1 MDCRR
6 KEDLGS
12 QTFQR
17 LAEQLQ
23 CYKAP
28 SLIEE
33 LENINGHNIGSTFG
47 ITDPI
52 ERENDKFTCANR
64 LERRAAVLICLFEGY
79 QGELRVVILTNRSMK

>member
-6 KEDLGS
+6 TEDLGS
-12 QTFQR
+12 QTLQR

-33 LENINGHNIGSTFG
+33 LENIKGHNVGSTFG
-47 ITDPI
+47 IMDPT
-52 ERENDKFTCANR
+52 ERGNEQCTCAKWR
-64 LERRAAVLICLFEGY
+64 ERRAAVLICLFEGY
-79 QGELRVVILTNRSMK
+79 NG